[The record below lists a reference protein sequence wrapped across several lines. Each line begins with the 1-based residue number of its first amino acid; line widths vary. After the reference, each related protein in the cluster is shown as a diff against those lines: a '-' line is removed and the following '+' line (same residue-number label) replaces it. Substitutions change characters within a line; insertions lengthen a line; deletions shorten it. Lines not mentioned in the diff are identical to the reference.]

1 MGETLNPY
9 LADKHPGFPNAVEI
23 PTAKAIAWQATI
35 ARAITDEESK
45 LPSRHLIAQNIAN
58 FRLPVRPD
66 DLAPGVSILNF
77 HYAHPESVLWN
88 RALTSA
94 HEPPSTAAKPTD
106 LSVGPTTKPTVHSYA
121 IASDETGFQGRADT
135 PYRLQAWNFVMAGGA
150 LFNHLDYSF
159 TPAREDGTDTA
170 NTAPGGGSPALRRQ
184 LKILADFLHSFDLAT
199 LRPDTTLVL
208 SSPGAVTRALGTP
221 GQAYAL
227 YLEGRSPTTLTLN
240 LPPGPWRAQWISPTT
255 GALLLQRD
263 LLAPENT
270 PTLLPTPDFP
280 APGTI
285 ALRLTRL
292 QSR

>member
-23 PTAKAIAWQATI
+23 TTAKSIAWQSTM

-45 LPSRHLIAQNIAN
+45 LPNHHLIAQNIAN

-77 HYAHPESVLWN
+77 HYAHPEAVLLN
-88 RALTSA
+88 RALT
-94 HEPPSTAAKPTD
+94 TAPTTRPTPAKPT
-106 LSVGPTTKPTVHSYA
+106 SFSAGASTKPIVHPYA
-121 IASDETGFQGRADT
+121 ISCDETGFQGPSDT
-135 PYRLQAWNFVMAGGA
+135 PYRLQAWNFIMSGGA

-159 TPAREDGTDTA
+159 TPTREDGTDTA

-184 LKILADFLHSFDLAT
+184 LKILADFLHSFDLTT
-199 LRPDTTLVL
+199 LRPDTTLIQ
-208 SSPGAVTRALGTP
+208 SSPGAVARVLATP
-221 GQAYAL
+221 NQAYAL

-240 LPPGPWRAQWISPTT
+240 VPPGPWRAQWISPTT

-263 LLAPENT
+263 LLALDNSAT
-270 PTLLPTPDFP
+270 SLPTPDFP
-280 APGTI
+280 APGAI
-285 ALRLTRL
+285 ACRLTRL
-292 QSR
+292 TP